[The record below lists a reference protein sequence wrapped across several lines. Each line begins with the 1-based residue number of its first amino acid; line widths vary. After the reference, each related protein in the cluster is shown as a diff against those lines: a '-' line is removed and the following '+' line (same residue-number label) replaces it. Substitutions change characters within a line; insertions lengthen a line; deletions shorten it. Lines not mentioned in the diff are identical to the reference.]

1 MDIMKNIT
9 KKEVLTLKDQI
20 SYHAGQVVSK
30 TLIQNNKVSI
40 TLFSFEKGEELRKTD
55 YKKEYKNRNKKG

>member
-30 TLIQNNKVSI
+30 TLIQNSI
-40 TLFSFEKGEELRKTD
+40 ANIFSICYTSKYNNL
-55 YKKEYKNRNKKG
+55 Y